1 MTRENNMDELN
12 KNIHILK
19 QKMRMAINESG
30 LALGVVELALDSL
43 RAEVMQQE
51 LFMANNELAKQ
62 QESPVESEVEPNGVF
77 ENSVEQ

>member
-1 MTRENNMDELN
+1 MDELN
-12 KNIHILK
+12 KQIHILK

-51 LFMANNELAKQ
+51 LFMANNELAHQ
-62 QESPVESEVEPNGVF
+62 QERLVESEVEADGIH
-77 ENSVEQ
+77 ENDMG

>member
-1 MTRENNMDELN
+1 MMDNLN
-12 KNIHILK
+12 KQIHILK

-51 LFMANNELAKQ
+51 LFMANNELANQ

>member
-1 MTRENNMDELN
+1 MDELN
-12 KNIHILK
+12 KKIHILK

-51 LFMANNELAKQ
+51 LFLANNALANK
-62 QESPVESEVEPNGVF
+62 QESPVESEVEPNGIF
-77 ENSVEQ
+77 ENSVE

>member
-1 MTRENNMDELN
+1 MDELN
-12 KNIHILK
+12 KKIHILK

-51 LFMANNELAKQ
+51 LFMANNELANQ
-62 QESPVESEVEPNGVF
+62 QEKPVESDQFKTGSERRV
-77 ENSVEQ
+77 

>member
-1 MTRENNMDELN
+1 MEELN
-12 KNIHILK
+12 KKIHILK
-19 QKMRMAINESG
+19 QKMRMTINESG

-51 LFMANNELAKQ
+51 LFMANNELANK

-77 ENSVEQ
+77 ENSVE

>member
-1 MTRENNMDELN
+1 MDELN
-12 KNIHILK
+12 KKIHILR

-51 LFMANNELAKQ
+51 LFIANNELANQ
-62 QESPVESEVEPNGVF
+62 QEQPVESEVEPNGVF

>member
-12 KNIHILK
+12 KKIHILK

>member
-1 MTRENNMDELN
+1 MDELN
-12 KNIHILK
+12 KQIHILK

-51 LFMANNELAKQ
+51 LFMANNELANQ
-62 QESPVESEVEPNGVF
+62 QERPVESEVEPNGVF
-77 ENSVEQ
+77 ENRVE

>member
-1 MTRENNMDELN
+1 MDELN
-12 KNIHILK
+12 KKIHILK

-30 LALGVVELALDSL
+30 LAIGVVELALDSL

-51 LFMANNELAKQ
+51 LFMANNELANQ

-77 ENSVEQ
+77 ENSVE

>member
-1 MTRENNMDELN
+1 MDELN
-12 KNIHILK
+12 KQIHILK

>member
-1 MTRENNMDELN
+1 MDELN
-12 KNIHILK
+12 KKIHILK

-51 LFMANNELAKQ
+51 LFTANNELANQ
-62 QESPVESEVEPNGVF
+62 QEWPVESEVEPNGVF
-77 ENSVEQ
+77 ENSVGK

>member
-1 MTRENNMDELN
+1 MMDELN
-12 KNIHILK
+12 KKIHILK
-19 QKMRMAINESG
+19 QKMRMTINESG

-51 LFMANNELAKQ
+51 LFMANNELANK

-77 ENSVEQ
+77 ENSVE

>member
-1 MTRENNMDELN
+1 MDELN
-12 KNIHILK
+12 KQIHILK
-19 QKMRMAINESG
+19 QKMRMTINESG

-51 LFMANNELAKQ
+51 LFMANNELANQ

>member
-1 MTRENNMDELN
+1 MDELN
-12 KNIHILK
+12 KKIHILK

-51 LFMANNELAKQ
+51 LFMANNELANQ
-62 QESPVESEVEPNGVF
+62 QESHVESEVEPNGVF
-77 ENSVEQ
+77 ENSVE

>member
-1 MTRENNMDELN
+1 MDELN
-12 KNIHILK
+12 KKIHILK

-51 LFMANNELAKQ
+51 LFMANNELANQ
-62 QESPVESEVEPNGVF
+62 QEKPVESEVEPNGIH
-77 ENSVEQ
+77 EDDMGK

>member
-1 MTRENNMDELN
+1 MDELN
-12 KNIHILK
+12 KKIHILK

-51 LFMANNELAKQ
+51 LFMANNELATEAKD
-62 QESPVESEVEPNGVF
+62 EPCTD
-77 ENSVEQ
+77 

>member
-1 MTRENNMDELN
+1 MMDELN
-12 KNIHILK
+12 KKIHILK

-51 LFMANNELAKQ
+51 LFMANNELANQ
-62 QESPVESEVEPNGVF
+62 QEKPVESEVEPNGVH
-77 ENSVEQ
+77 EDDMGK

>member
-1 MTRENNMDELN
+1 MMDELN
-12 KNIHILK
+12 KKIHILK

-51 LFMANNELAKQ
+51 LFMANNELANQ
-62 QESPVESEVEPNGVF
+62 QEQPVESEVEPDGIYK
-77 ENSVEQ
+77 NSVGK

>member
-1 MTRENNMDELN
+1 MDELN
-12 KNIHILK
+12 KKIHILK

>member
-1 MTRENNMDELN
+1 MDELN
-12 KNIHILK
+12 KKIHILK

-51 LFMANNELAKQ
+51 LFMANNELANK